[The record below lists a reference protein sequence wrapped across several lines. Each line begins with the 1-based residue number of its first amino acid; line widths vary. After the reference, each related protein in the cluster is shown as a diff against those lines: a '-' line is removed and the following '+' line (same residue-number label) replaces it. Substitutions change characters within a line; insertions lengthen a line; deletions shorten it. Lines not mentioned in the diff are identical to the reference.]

1 MEEIDDED
9 APSALQEMEAT
20 IEAIQDLRMQ
30 FARQSRLLGER
41 SHAATAEAESL
52 QSQMTCAVHAILGE
66 LSAGDLSTGDP
77 GDCGGGLQRE
87 ASNEPHVTR
96 AGAATTTRP
105 KRRPRPA
112 ADGSTNLDAVSLAV
126 SSVRGLA
133 SRPLLPPCAGS

>member
-52 QSQMTCAVHAILGE
+52 QSQMTSAVHAILGE
-66 LSAGDLSTGDP
+66 LSAGDP

-87 ASNEPHVTR
+87 ASVLCVCRESCKT
-96 AGAATTTRP
+96 
-105 KRRPRPA
+105 
-112 ADGSTNLDAVSLAV
+112 
-126 SSVRGLA
+126 
-133 SRPLLPPCAGS
+133 

>member
-52 QSQMTCAVHAILGE
+52 QSQMTSAVHAILGE
-66 LSAGDLSTGDP
+66 LSAGDP

-112 ADGSTNLDAVSLAV
+112 ADGSTNLDTVSLAV

-133 SRPLLPPCAGS
+133 SRPLLPPCAGR